1 MTGRWQFF
9 LQSQR
14 CAGPLTRKQ
23 PFAWRCQFSCAAGGF
38 VEGPAIGVS
47 FGDLLPVEVEFGVL
61 QAQHHRMRTHALLGL
76 RPVRCQNVSTLDL
89 VIDKYLMN
97 FFSKYLNDISRA
109 ASCV

>member
-1 MTGRWQFF
+1 
-9 LQSQR
+9 
-14 CAGPLTRKQ
+14 
-23 PFAWRCQFSCAAGGF
+23 

-47 FGDLLPVEVEFGVL
+47 FGDLLPVEVECGGVL

-76 RPVRCQNVSTLDL
+76 RPVRCQNVSPLDL

-97 FFSKYLNDISRA
+97 FFIKYLNDIPRA